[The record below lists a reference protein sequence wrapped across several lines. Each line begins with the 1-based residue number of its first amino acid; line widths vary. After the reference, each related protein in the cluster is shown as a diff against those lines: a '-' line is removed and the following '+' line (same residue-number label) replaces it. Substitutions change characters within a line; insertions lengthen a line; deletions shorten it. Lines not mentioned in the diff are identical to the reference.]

1 MLTNGQDKLFA
12 RDAFVAPNNEG
23 VVDEEGENVDL
34 FETLPLRQRE
44 RETKNP
50 STVVVAVL
58 QRRWGREKGLC
69 IFLLLRMRISNNKRQ
84 RRRIGK

>member
-44 RETKNP
+44 RERDKK
-50 STVVVAVL
+50 SFD
-58 QRRWGREKGLC
+58 G
-69 IFLLLRMRISNNKRQ
+69 
-84 RRRIGK
+84 RRRCFTTALGKRKGFMYFSAP